1 MASQNT
7 KREAA
12 PTKQEAA
19 PSQELVQRSCAPALK
34 ENIRSVPKNLVM
46 GVQTLVGSGAGQ
58 TRPAGLRDVTNSP
71 GPRTRA
77 PLKRA
82 ATVDSQDEPTVEE
95 PCAKQSRPQSEPRSP
110 PATEHRAVPEGKDS
124 TPTVRPGSRLPSSRG
139 RGRSVDTAPTRAS
152 PRLARGAAPPP
163 LVPPRRPTPVAAGRR
178 RTPASSPAPATS
190 RRTPATGQPA
200 ATRRTPSTG
209 AAASRRAPCSTSRR
223 RSLSQNDAAR
233 MAAGGGPPNLVVAE
247 TPNVLRRGLQLRSAA
262 RAAAEKAVKDEQQS
276 RLDSL
281 RRQMADYKKKAAE
294 AKQPVRPRVAA
305 VKPPT
310 RPQPFHLHDDRS
322 ATGSVGGRP
331 VTEFRSTAQLIE
343 GFQRRTPPR
352 FHSRPAGDRPSGS
365 VDAAPSHVTIG
376 RTPPLMTR
384 ARSRSTNN
392 IPSREQQEL
401 AELEEARQHQVRAR
415 PVNRRVLEQK
425 VGVPAKQARPTTAV
439 EPFHLTQPAPRT
451 QSAADETTGSAVSE
465 FRAQPAPR
473 AILSAP
479 QGVPARQAAPATKPQ
494 SPALQLKQR
503 MAERRKEVQVN
514 KEKEQQQSGGVVR
527 ANPIPDAGVPFRPNV
542 EHRTTRPAPFSFE
555 ERDKQRQ
562 AEKERKIQEV
572 LEEERRQREFR
583 AQLLPPSSPRGV
595 PQRRT
600 PTTTR
605 PEPFQ
610 LPGDQQAAAAAARR
624 QKKLEEEAA
633 AARAAAE
640 FHAQP
645 CTVTRRDP
653 YQPQRSA
660 RGPTAPRT
668 PLLHTDQRSARRQS
682 FEERQK
688 QREAEL
694 LAAQQEAERQR
705 QREEEEEVARQRRE
719 AVHHAQPIRRYRP
732 VHVQPSDAPLTAPR
746 TPNWARNSSR
756 ASSYRDQ

>member
-1 MASQNT
+1 MDGDLDLNFDAPMYIDFTNFNADEYENSDAEAYFEVDHEANAAMASQNT

-19 PSQELVQRSCAPALK
+19 PSQELVQRSHAPALK

-124 TPTVRPGSRLPSSRG
+124 TPTVRPRLP
-139 RGRSVDTAPTRAS
+139 
-152 PRLARGAAPPP
+152 AA
-163 LVPPRRPTPVAAGRR
+163 V
-178 RTPASSPAPATS
+178 
-190 RRTPATGQPA
+190 PA

-640 FHAQP
+640 FHATAVH
-645 CTVTRRDP
+645 CD
-653 YQPQRSA
+653 
-660 RGPTAPRT
+660 APR
-668 PLLHTDQRSARRQS
+668 P
-682 FEERQK
+682 
-688 QREAEL
+688 
-694 LAAQQEAERQR
+694 AERQR

-732 VHVQPSDAPLTAPR
+732 VHVAAVGRTAHGAASPR
-746 TPNWARNSSR
+746 TGPRNSSR

>member
-1 MASQNT
+1 MDGDLDLNFDAPMYIDFTNFNADEYENSDAEAYFEVDHEANAAMASQNT

-19 PSQELVQRSCAPALK
+19 PSQELVQRSHAPALK

-95 PCAKQSRPQSEPRSP
+95 PCAKQVGGRRVASAVGASL
-110 PATEHRAVPEGKDS
+110 AAGHRA
-124 TPTVRPGSRLPSSRG
+124 PGR
-139 RGRSVDTAPTRAS
+139 
-152 PRLARGAAPPP
+152 ARG
-163 LVPPRRPTPVAAGRR
+163 
-178 RTPASSPAPATS
+178 
-190 RRTPATGQPA
+190 
-200 ATRRTPSTG
+200 
-209 AAASRRAPCSTSRR
+209 
-223 RSLSQNDAAR
+223 LSQNDAAR

-640 FHAQP
+640 FHATAVH
-645 CTVTRRDP
+645 CD
-653 YQPQRSA
+653 
-660 RGPTAPRT
+660 APR
-668 PLLHTDQRSARRQS
+668 P
-682 FEERQK
+682 
-688 QREAEL
+688 
-694 LAAQQEAERQR
+694 AERQR

-732 VHVQPSDAPLTAPR
+732 VHVAAVGRTAHGAASPR
-746 TPNWARNSSR
+746 TGPRNSSR